1 MGRVAAMFAY
11 IVRRLLAGIPVL
23 IGVSIITFILM
34 QIVPGDPVTASLEKR
49 TDAATIQ
56 RIRHEM
62 GLDRPLVVQYFE
74 FAGKAAV
81 GNLGNS
87 FQTRLP
93 VTQVI
98 KTALPMTAKVACSAI
113 VVALLIGV
121 PFGVVAALRHNSY
134 IDYMAT
140 ITTLSF
146 ISAPVFWIAV
156 IAQLVFGLQLGWFNI
171 SGYKGPMD
179 LVLPAAVLGTRY
191 AASIARYT
199 RASMLEVLNQDYVRT
214 ARAKGIAERLVIWK
228 HAVRNAM
235 VPLLTVI
242 GLEFGGLLTGSI
254 LTESVFGL
262 PGVGLIT
269 IRAINTRDFPL
280 IEGTVLF
287 TAVIFVL
294 ANIIVDVSYSFVD
307 PRIRMS

>member
-1 MGRVAAMFAY
+1 MLSY
-11 IVRRLLAGIPVL
+11 IIRRLLAGIPVL
-23 IGVSIITFILM
+23 IGVSLITFILM
-34 QIVPGDPVTASLEKR
+34 HIVPGDPVTASLEKR
-49 TDAATIQ
+49 TDVATIN

-62 GLDRPLVVQYFE
+62 GLDRPLPVQYVE
-74 FAGKAAV
+74 FVGKAAI
-81 GNLGNS
+81 GDFGNS

-93 VTQVI
+93 VGQMI
-98 KTALPMTAKVACSAI
+98 ATALPMTARVAVSAI
-113 VVALLIGV
+113 LVAMLIGI
-121 PFGVVAALRHNSY
+121 PFGVLAALKHNSY

-156 IAQLVFGLQLGWFNI
+156 IAQLVFGLQLDWFNI

-214 ARAKGIAERLVIWK
+214 ARAKGVAERLVIWK

-235 VPLLTVI
+235 VPLLTII
-242 GLEFGGLLTGSI
+242 GLEFGGLMTGSI

-269 IRAINTRDFPL
+269 IQAISARDFPV

-287 TAVIFVL
+287 TAVVFVL
-294 ANIIVDVSYSFVD
+294 ANILVDIGYSIVD